1 MRIEY
6 KIVALSIACGL
17 CVWLID
23 AFLDRELFYEGTFLE
38 LLVANPPAH
47 ELYVRTSILGLFI
60 LFGIVTSKCIAKR
73 RRVQEALRKSGQ
85 FLQTVING
93 IPDGVMVIDLE
104 HRIVLANGAEGQF
117 AEGAPQVAGPGP
129 CYEVSHHRSAPCD
142 GLEHPCPL
150 RRVAETRKTVTATH
164 VHFTNDGD
172 KTIVEV
178 RAAPVFNEA
187 GEVIQIIESF
197 RDITERQRTAEQLL
211 AQRNR
216 VQEYLDIAG
225 VMLVVLNADGTV
237 VLINKK
243 GSEILGWHEQ
253 EILGKN
259 WFDNFLPEDIRKPV
273 KADFRQLAAGNIE
286 SAEYYE
292 KPVLRKDGTQ
302 RLIAWHNT
310 ILRDA
315 AGNVTGTLSS
325 GEDITSRRQTEQALR
340 RSEEQFRAIFENAL
354 VGLYRTTPDGQ
365 ILMANPA
372 IVQMLRYSSFEELAR
387 RDLEKGGFEPR
398 CPRPTFKKHIE
409 KEGGVVGLESAWQ
422 RSDGTALYV
431 RESAQAVR
439 DDMGNILYYEGTVE
453 DITDRMEAD
462 AELRR
467 ASVFLDSMSEALSVT
482 DSDLKIIRVNEAS
495 CKLWGY
501 SRDEMLGK
509 SALEL
514 FAHEGPST
522 HEQKEEK
529 LAVPSGGEGES
540 EAMAVTKDGRMV
552 PVAVSGRAL
561 KDEQGNITSFVA
573 VVHDI
578 TERKRAEQALAQYQT
593 QLRSL
598 VSQLATTEERERKEI
613 EAALHDDLLQ
623 KLALCKMRLDEL
635 SQSEMPGDLAHS
647 LNEIAESVREMIKS
661 TRSLTFDLTS
671 PVLYDIGLEAAIR
684 DWLDREV
691 SGKYD
696 TVFEFEDDGQPRQL
710 GNDLR
715 VMLYRAVRELGTNV
729 IKHSRAER
737 ATVSIRSQGDD
748 VEIIVE
754 DDGIGMENQ
763 NNRNDTGDLGC
774 RRGLGLFGIRER
786 LDHFGASMKIDSEA
800 GVGTRISIV
809 VPARCQKMSERT
821 RK

>member
-1 MRIEY
+1 MRIEC
-6 KIVALSIACGL
+6 KIIALSVIYGL
-17 CVWLID
+17 CVCLID
-23 AFLDRELFYEGTFLE
+23 AFLDREFFYKGTLWE
-38 LLVANPPAH
+38 LLIVNVPAH
-47 ELYVRTSILGLFI
+47 ELYVRASILGLFVA
-60 LFGIVTSKCIAKR
+60 FGVLTSRCMGKR
-73 RRVQEALRKSGQ
+73 KKVEEALEKSRQ

-93 IPDGVMVIDLE
+93 IPDGVMVVDLD
-104 HRIVLANGAEGQF
+104 HRIVRANLPNGQF
-117 AEGAPQVAGPGP
+117 AEGTPQVTGSGL
-129 CYEVSHHRSAPCD
+129 CYEVSHHRNTPCD
-142 GLEHPCPL
+142 SMEQLCPL
-150 RRVAETRKTVTATH
+150 RQVAQTKKTVTVTH
-164 VHFTNDGD
+164 THFTDDGD
-172 KTIVEV
+172 EIIVEV
-178 RAAPVFNEA
+178 RCAPVFNEA

-197 RDITERQRTAEQLL
+197 RDITERQRAAEQLRQQRDR
-211 AQRNR
+211 AQK
-216 VQEYLDIAG
+216 YLDIAG

-237 VLINKK
+237 ALINKK
-243 GSEILGWHEQ
+243 GSEVLGWHEQ
-253 EILGKN
+253 EILGKY
-259 WFDNFLPEDIRKPV
+259 WFDNFLPEDIRKSV
-273 KADFRQLAAGNIE
+273 KANFRELVAGHIE

-292 KPVLRKDGTQ
+292 NPVRRKDGTQ

-310 ILRDA
+310 ILKDA

-325 GEDITSRRQTEQALR
+325 GEDITSQRQTEQALR
-340 RSEEQFRAIFENAL
+340 RSEEQFRAIFENAP

-372 IVQMLRYSSFEELAR
+372 IVQMLRYPSFEELAR
-387 RDLEKGGFEPR
+387 RDLEKEGYQPPCYR
-398 CPRPTFKKHIE
+398 STFKKRIE
-409 KEGGVVGLESAWQ
+409 KEGEVVGLESAWL
-422 RSDGTALYV
+422 RSDGSALYV

-439 DDMGNILYYEGTVE
+439 DDMGNTLYYEGTVE
-453 DITDRMEAD
+453 DITDRMRAD

-482 DSDLKIIRVNEAS
+482 DSNLKIIKVNEAS

-501 SRDEMLGK
+501 SREEMLGR

-514 FAHEGPST
+514 FAR
-522 HEQKEEK
+522 KELPTPGDQEEVAA
-529 LAVPSGGEGES
+529 LSGKARELETV
-540 EAMAVTKDGRMV
+540 ALTKDGRMV

-561 KDEQGNITSFVA
+561 KDEQGNVTFVA

-598 VSQLATTEERERKEI
+598 VSQLAMTEERERKEI

-635 SQSEMPGDLAHS
+635 SESEMPGDRAHS

-691 SGKYD
+691 HGKYSV
-696 TVFEFEDDGQPRQL
+696 VFEFEDDGQPRQL
-710 GNDLR
+710 GEDLR
-715 VMLYRAVRELGTNV
+715 VMLYRAMRELCTNV
-729 IKHSRAER
+729 IKHSQAER
-737 ATVSIRSQGDD
+737 AIVSIQNQGDD

-754 DDGIGMENQ
+754 DDGIGMKNQ
-763 NNRNDTGDLGC
+763 NDRHDADDLGC

-786 LDHFGASMKIDSEA
+786 LHHFGARMKIESEA
-800 GVGTRISIV
+800 GVGTRISII
-809 VPARCQKMSERT
+809 VPVSCQQVFERT